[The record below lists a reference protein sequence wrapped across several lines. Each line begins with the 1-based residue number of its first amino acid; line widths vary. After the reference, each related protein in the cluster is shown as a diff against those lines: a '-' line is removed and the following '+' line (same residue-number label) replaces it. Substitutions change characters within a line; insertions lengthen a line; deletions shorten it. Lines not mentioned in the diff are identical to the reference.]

1 MANDY
6 DLTSEEV
13 FVSLEQ
19 LTREKIVGSASSKV
33 LEKSEC
39 ENKKFPIQEKKSAAE
54 LENINSLSDND
65 YVIERPTRLNFDSSD
80 TAILIPESEIPKKTS
95 CCGRF
100 FKKHFCKFSNVLINF
115 WMLATFCFLVCVIY
129 KVNGRNQ

>member
-39 ENKKFPIQEKKSAAE
+39 ENKK
-54 LENINSLSDND
+54 
-65 YVIERPTRLNFDSSD
+65 
-80 TAILIPESEIPKKTS
+80 IPKKTS

-100 FKKHFCKFSNVLINF
+100 FKKQFCKFSNVLINF